1 MTDQTRWGI
10 DLVHTKNKAIKR
22 QKDILSRSL
31 AEVDKLEEQYIV
43 ELMMEI
49 EAITFLLFLGMTCFY
64 HCDTYMS
71 KNFFIALKIKKS

>member
-10 DLVHTKNKAIKR
+10 DLVQTKNKAIKR
-22 QKDILSRSL
+22 QKDIVTRSL

-49 EAITFLLFLGMTCFY
+49 EAIYERKYGENKADKLVL
-64 HCDTYMS
+64 
-71 KNFFIALKIKKS
+71 

>member
-22 QKDILSRSL
+22 QKDIINRALLEIDR
-31 AEVDKLEEQYIV
+31 LEEQYIV

-49 EAITFLLFLGMTCFY
+49 EAIYERKYGNNKA
-64 HCDTYMS
+64 DE
-71 KNFFIALKIKKS
+71 KDKFIL